1 MVLVRYLRVFLKT
14 SEVLPTKE
22 YKSTRSFVCDCGYL
36 SRQRSV
42 GCETCFDCCCQFVRR
57 QVWIP
62 LTWRRSNM
70 VFSSYVVG
78 LFGLF
83 ILEFSLWNNFGNY
96 IWYVSIGFTI
106 LDMVIGDIVSYQLKE
121 VSGIC
126 ILIVTVT
133 KTAQT
138 ICTWGGAYA
147 GKVFGACFLRGQW
160 DETLSKFYAQSS
172 LQRQQQQGRQNFH
185 FQVILFVWNALCSK
199 SYL

>member
-1 MVLVRYLRVFLKT
+1 MNPATAVVRSEWLKT
-14 SEVLPTKE
+14 
-22 YKSTRSFVCDCGYL
+22 KSDESCVDWC
-36 SRQRSV
+36 RQFGR
-42 GCETCFDCCCQFVRR
+42 C

-121 VSGIC
+121 VSGAFWTG
-126 ILIVTVT
+126 V
-133 KTAQT
+133 
-138 ICTWGGAYA
+138 
-147 GKVFGACFLRGQW
+147 
-160 DETLSKFYAQSS
+160 SS
-172 LQRQQQQGRQNFH
+172 LYWRQTRTDRRPVGLGWSVRRKKLWKMHPRGWQMIKRNNPSL
-185 FQVILFVWNALCSK
+185 II
-199 SYL
+199 

>member
-1 MVLVRYLRVFLKT
+1 MMIHVDWRYRFA
-14 SEVLPTKE
+14 
-22 YKSTRSFVCDCGYL
+22 RC
-36 SRQRSV
+36 
-42 GCETCFDCCCQFVRR
+42 

-121 VSGIC
+121 VRVAFLDGGIIIC
-126 ILIVTVT
+126 VLMTNRRRPCVPGVERTPQGQLENVFSVGWHGQGNSTSLIMYG
-133 KTAQT
+133 Q
-138 ICTWGGAYA
+138 A
-147 GKVFGACFLRGQW
+147 GRPATSR
-160 DETLSKFYAQSS
+160 LSYW
-172 LQRQQQQGRQNFH
+172 L
-185 FQVILFVWNALCSK
+185 VWKATCSK
-199 SYL
+199 RCL

>member
-1 MVLVRYLRVFLKT
+1 MIHTGVSAVRSKYVSENRGNAATLVRLKT
-14 SEVLPTKE
+14 ATKSSDE
-22 YKSTRSFVCDCGYL
+22 HV
-36 SRQRSV
+36 
-42 GCETCFDCCCQFVRR
+42 FDWSHLFARC

-121 VSGIC
+121 VSG
-126 ILIVTVT
+126 T
-133 KTAQT
+133 
-138 ICTWGGAYA
+138 
-147 GKVFGACFLRGQW
+147 F
-160 DETLSKFYAQSS
+160 
-172 LQRQQQQGRQNFH
+172 
-185 FQVILFVWNALCSK
+185 
-199 SYL
+199 